1 MFLMDTD
8 HFGIFQ
14 QQSGP
19 ECARLV
25 VRLAARH
32 YEDVVVPIISFHEQ
46 VMGWS
51 SYLHQKRTPEQ
62 IIRAYRRLEAIL
74 EDFTKVNV
82 VGYDTAA
89 SSTFDALRV
98 QRLRV
103 GTMDLRI
110 ASIALSRD
118 WTVLTRNTVD
128 FEKVPNL
135 KIEDWTK

>member
-14 QQSGP
+14 QQSGQ

-25 VRLAARH
+25 ARMRARG
-32 YEDVVVPIISFHEQ
+32 YEGVFVPIISFHEQ
-46 VMGWS
+46 VTGWNA
-51 SYLHQKRTPEQ
+51 YLHQRRTPEQ
-62 IIRAYRRLEAIL
+62 IIRAYGRLEAIL
-74 EDFTKVNV
+74 LDFTKVDV
-82 VGYDTAA
+82 IGFDALA
-89 SSTFDALRV
+89 SDTFDALRG

-110 ASIALSRD
+110 AAIALPRD